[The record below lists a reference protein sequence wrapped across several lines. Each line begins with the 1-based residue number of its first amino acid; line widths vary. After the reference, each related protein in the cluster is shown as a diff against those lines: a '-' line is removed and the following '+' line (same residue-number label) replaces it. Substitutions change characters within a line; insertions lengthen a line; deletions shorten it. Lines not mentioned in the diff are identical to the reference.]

1 MTWGAK
7 VWREGLEDGAWG
19 GSRPDG
25 MPPPLVGAFVANAM
39 VCVAVPTRG
48 ASSKKNLYDTYHQ
61 PKALI
66 FFEKRE
72 TTDIFKIPP

>member
-1 MTWGAK
+1 
-7 VWREGLEDGAWG
+7 
-19 GSRPDG
+19 